1 MTDESALVVA
11 PPKKARKAA
20 KKKEYNCNTCKL
32 SGTKIPTIGTLETA
46 EVLIVVE
53 PPSPAEFKFGKPL
66 AGRAYRLMTNSLAR
80 TGFDLTK
87 CYFTNAL
94 LCQLPPRKDPTP
106 TQIKSCGVNLV
117 DKIKQMP
124 NLKMV
129 ITCGKWPLKFFLNK
143 SNPRAVRGELFTKND
158 LNIYPIYDPYYI
170 LDNIHEREVMEADLT
185 RAKTIIDKGIRK
197 KEIKY
202 RLAKTLDDLR
212 DFTEILTKAKKLSFD
227 IESRGGEYGL
237 DLYTDKNFITTIA
250 FTNEKMENFCIPVD
264 HPESALLGHR
274 DAVTEAI
281 RAIMA
286 APSKK
291 IAHNFRFDAKGLRT
305 FLGVPTNNFYFD
317 TALANSVLSKGN
329 GDSNKLK
336 RLAIEYLG
344 YVNDYGIIKDDAPLD
359 EEPLVLVAEYNAE
372 DTENTMLL
380 YRLFRPRLKDE
391 ELYEY
396 FNGLMMKGCEGLTD
410 VELNGIKIDQEYGTQ
425 LSDKYTTRCTELEA
439 DLRAYPEVMEMAE
452 EAGEPFNL
460 ESPKQLAVLLFDK
473 FKLPVFKETKTG
485 RSTDVDTMKSLEGK
499 HPFIPTLQLY
509 KKSQKLVSTYLI
521 NLTEKHL
528 KDDGKIH
535 CNFNQDVTRTGRLC
549 IRKGTLVEV
558 VRDISKYPKGIPIE
572 DVKEGDLVYCYDDK
586 LNLTIKPVIWSGK
599 TGYKKLIR
607 LHWKGTGNKHTG
619 YVDVTPNHPIR
630 LVNGEYR
637 KAKEL
642 VAGTRTLALSRGKT
656 AYGYSRLYATGIGE
670 IPKDHRFI
678 MEQLGSNITGMHI
691 HHRNGNKLDNNVNNL
706 EVLSP
711 QEHTSYESK
720 KNMTPARR
728 KAISKTLKEK
738 YANGEMVINYCLGE
752 DSSNWLGLSKEW
764 MEEVL
769 WENKGKPTVFRDIYG
784 IDYATAQKYMRMH
797 GIDHTDISKH
807 FNKKGQ
813 KLTKE
818 FIDAARAIYEKEGQ
832 RKTQKYIGLGYARFR
847 EVQES
852 YDLIPYNHVVTS
864 IEYLEEKDDVY
875 DLEVAD
881 HHNFIANEICVH
893 NSASN
898 PNLQNQPS
906 KGEIGK
912 DLKKIFIS
920 SFEGGSLIQAD
931 YSQIELRVAAIVANE
946 KNMLKIYAEDGD
958 IHTSMAA
965 FITGK
970 AEADVTPA
978 ERTNAKPVN
987 FGFLYGQSPKG
998 FVVSAKR
1005 DYGVDFTLAEA
1016 TRIRERYFKMYP
1028 ALIPW
1033 YEHTWAFAR
1042 KTSYVKTLF
1051 GRKRTIFNL
1060 HSTNN
1065 FLKQRAENQSINTE
1079 VQGSAG
1085 EMCILAIYHINKY
1098 LKGKGMR
1105 SMIVN
1110 TVHDSII
1117 LDCPKEEVMQ
1127 TAKIAKTI
1135 MENVPTPFD
1144 KPIPMKADI
1153 EIGPSWGALKEVKI

>member
-11 PPKKARKAA
+11 PLKKARKAA
-20 KKKEYNCNTCKL
+20 KKKEYNCDTCKL
-32 SGTKIPTIGTLETA
+32 SGVKIPTIGTLETA
-46 EVLIVVE
+46 EILIVAE
-53 PPSPAEFKFGKPL
+53 PPSPAEFKFSKPL

-87 CYFTNAL
+87 CYFTNVL

-158 LNIYPIYDPYYI
+158 LNVFPIYDPYYI
-170 LDNIHEREVMEADLT
+170 LDNIHEREVMETDLA
-185 RAKTIIDKGIRK
+185 RAKTIIDKGIKK
-197 KEIKY
+197 KEIHY

-212 DFTEILTKAKKLSFD
+212 EFKEILVKAKKLSFD

-237 DLYTDKNFITTIA
+237 DLYTDKNCITTIA

-264 HPESALLGHR
+264 HPESALLKHR
-274 DAVTEAI
+274 DIVIETI

-291 IAHNFRFDAKGLRT
+291 IAHNLKFDAKGLKLLIDVDT
-305 FLGVPTNNFYFD
+305 VNPYFD

-336 RLAIEYLG
+336 RLAIEHLG

-359 EEPLVLVAEYNAE
+359 EEPLLLVAEYNAE

-380 YRLFRPRLKDE
+380 YELFKPRLKE
-391 ELYEY
+391 EDLHDY
-396 FNGLMMKGCEGLTD
+396 FTNLMMKGCEGLTD
-410 VELNGIKIDQEYGTQ
+410 VEMNGIKIDLPYGEK
-425 LSDKYTTRCTELEA
+425 LSEKYATICTDLEA
-439 DLRAYPEVMEMAE
+439 ELRAYPEVQAMTAE
-452 EAGEPFNL
+452 ADELFNL

-473 FKLPVFKETKTG
+473 FKLPVIKETKTG
-485 RSTDVDTMKSLEGK
+485 RSTDVDTMKALEDK
-499 HPFIPTLQLY
+499 HPFIAQLQAY
-509 KKSQKLVSTYLI
+509 KKATKLVSTYLT
-521 NLTEKHL
+521 NLTVKHL

-535 CNFNQDVTRTGRLC
+535 CNFNQDVTRTGRL
-549 IRKGTLVEV
+549 
-558 VRDISKYPKGIPIE
+558 S
-572 DVKEGDLVYCYDDK
+572 
-586 LNLTIKPVIWSGK
+586 
-599 TGYKKLIR
+599 
-607 LHWKGTGNKHTG
+607 
-619 YVDVTPNHPIR
+619 
-630 LVNGEYR
+630 
-637 KAKEL
+637 
-642 VAGTRTLALSRGKT
+642 
-656 AYGYSRLYATGIGE
+656 
-670 IPKDHRFI
+670 
-678 MEQLGSNITGMHI
+678 
-691 HHRNGNKLDNNVNNL
+691 
-706 EVLSP
+706 
-711 QEHTSYESK
+711 
-720 KNMTPARR
+720 
-728 KAISKTLKEK
+728 
-738 YANGEMVINYCLGE
+738 AN
-752 DSSNWLGLSKEW
+752 S
-764 MEEVL
+764 
-769 WENKGKPTVFRDIYG
+769 
-784 IDYATAQKYMRMH
+784 
-797 GIDHTDISKH
+797 
-807 FNKKGQ
+807 
-813 KLTKE
+813 
-818 FIDAARAIYEKEGQ
+818 
-832 RKTQKYIGLGYARFR
+832 
-847 EVQES
+847 
-852 YDLIPYNHVVTS
+852 
-864 IEYLEEKDDVY
+864 
-875 DLEVAD
+875 
-881 HHNFIANEICVH
+881 
-893 NSASN
+893 

-906 KGEIGK
+906 KGQIGK

-946 KNMLKIYAEDGD
+946 KNMLKIYADDGD
-958 IHTSMAA
+958 IHRSMAA

-970 AEADVTPA
+970 SEADVTDA

-1028 ALIPW
+1028 ALVPW

-1127 TAKIAKTI
+1127 TAKIVKTI

-1153 EIGPSWGALKEVKI
+1153 EIGPSWGALKEVTM